1 MAKRKPLVNA
11 GGYVQ
16 ELPAG
21 DVLDGVVNSING
33 VKPGV
38 YGTDGDVPN
47 KHVGIGWYWINKY
60 GVEIDNSVS
69 RPFQPNFL
77 YSGPKYSNQPYLGST
92 YEAYSA
98 QAFPLSGPDNKI
110 YVEVLIGRGTT
121 VASGPI
127 GLKIVI
133 DAFSNTAAVPTFTI
147 LENGDLLVKT
157 DSGSGT
163 VLANLGKNLEDG
175 TTVRILMKNRMFW
188 IALDGGYWNGIPT
201 DNPVTNITSLPMP
214 ASTPLTGLRRKVRF
228 IREVVNS
235 TYCEATLKSLR
246 GDMKYLDGVDF
257 PPRTVEDN
265 GIVSPDER
273 IPSQDGILVT
283 SMNAIRGGKNL
294 PFYVGGLEYAVGK
307 ELATS
312 NDISRRTSGRFSWI
326 RDKNAGGVVAKQW
339 LDGIARISDTPVDN
353 QFALNF
359 SYYQPTAITGD
370 IVGCDNSVAYYTKG
384 DTSTETAS
392 FLTRFNIRYPSDTAG
407 IENNTRGSQTGRQ
420 INFLTHAPA
429 FRSDVGRMVY
439 GGSLTVYSISEKY
452 LVTGD
457 LLSTVNFLEN
467 FIEIVSGYYSETE
480 RVTFL
485 LSITGKI
492 TAEFALNSDPD
503 QSAVLV
509 YPPQL
514 STEHDFY
521 SLSKDTDGKL
531 MALGIHKT
539 TGYISLIKLNEE
551 INYTR
556 PTENY
561 TVSDVSLTTVPH
573 NFTNG
578 YDKTNLSDLAVGV
591 DGTVVF
597 SYRNIDAYTSSLAEP
612 INVIYV
618 RPLGGSIV
626 PMVDRVTKQPL
637 KSKVGYT
644 VKVIPGTSMFI
655 AWRTTTK
662 SIATKTVTDL
672 GTVLIGDRF
681 GMVEVVPGNHPVI
694 DSVISFAISNG
705 VIYTL
710 TYDSTQMLVKAYDI
724 LGIAIPSSGLPD
736 VSTAAS
742 EMSSILT
749 SIAG

>member
-21 DVLDGVVNSING
+21 DVLDGVVSSING
-33 VKPGV
+33 FKPGS
-38 YGTDGDVPN
+38 YGWTGDIPN
-47 KHVGIGWYWINKY
+47 RLINTGWYWFNTRGVDIN
-60 GVEIDNSVS
+60 GVGISPS
-69 RPFQPNFL
+69 TMPNQGVT
-77 YSGPKYSNQPYLGST
+77 SGTYNNKPYLGTS
-92 YEAYSA
+92 YQAISSGNIPINSA
-98 QAFPLSGPDNKI
+98 LYGNV
-110 YVEVLIGRGTT
+110 YLEVLIERSLPTS
-121 VASGPI
+121 SGLT
-127 GLKIVI
+127 GLKIAV
-133 DAFSNTAAVPTFTI
+133 DVPQVGTAVPAYSI
-147 LENGDLLVKT
+147 LENGDLVVKT
-157 DSGSGT
+157 AVGVET
-163 VLANLGKNLEDG
+163 VYANLGKNLESG
-175 TTVRILMKNRMFW
+175 VTVRILVKDRRFW
-188 IALDGGYWNGIPT
+188 FALDGGLWNGTPT
-201 DNPVTNITSLPMP
+201 DNPANNITSLPMP
-214 ASTPLTGLRRKVRF
+214 SSSPIARLSRKVRMM
-228 IREVVNS
+228 RDVVND
-235 TYCEATLKSLR
+235 TVIKVTIKSLR
-246 GDMKYLDGVDF
+246 GDQFYTSDIDF
-257 PPRTVEDN
+257 PPRNLEDN
-265 GIVSPDER
+265 GTTTPDAR
-273 IPSQDGILVT
+273 ISNQGVLVNYNFAVR
-283 SMNAIRGGKNL
+283 SGKIL
-294 PFYVGGLEYAVGK
+294 PFYLSGPEYAVDK

-359 SYYQPTAITGD
+359 PYYQPTAITGD

-384 DTSTETAS
+384 DTSTETTS
-392 FLTRFNIRYPSDTAG
+392 YLTRFNLRYPSDTAG
-407 IENNTRGSQTGRQ
+407 IENNTRATQAGQQ
-420 INFLTHAPA
+420 IRFLTHAPA
-429 FRSDVGRMVY
+429 FRSDIGRMVY
-439 GGSLTVYSISEKY
+439 GGGLTVYSASEKY

-457 LLSTVNFLEN
+457 ILSTFNLSGDFGEV
-467 FIEIVSGYYSETE
+467 VSGYFSETE

-485 LSITGKI
+485 LSVTGKI
-492 TAEFALNSDPD
+492 STQYMLNGDSDNQGLVFA
-503 QSAVLV
+503 
-509 YPPQL
+509 PQL

-539 TGYISLIKLNEE
+539 TGYISLIKVNEE
-551 INYTR
+551 INSSR
-556 PTENY
+556 LAENY
-561 TVSDVSLTTVPH
+561 TVSNTSLTTVPL

-597 SYRNIDAYTSSLAEP
+597 SYRNIDAYTSSLAKP

-749 SIAG
+749 SIVG